1 MDLVCHGR
9 AGFFPV
15 GGDDDGVKL
24 LFLLLLSVGVGSG
37 EDRRWMDLL
46 QAGVGS
52 GVFGGAGSGAPSVR
66 LGFLFTLCVRWGGL
80 CTLRVPC
87 LGWRRWCFVCP
98 WGLVFL
104 AGIRFAGGGFPCP
117 VGLLGSL
124 LGGPMRTCCWAAAA
138 RRWWLRLLFA
148 GVVAAS
154 GRCAGDG
161 GGFLVGGGQIRQRRG
176 WHRRLRRQSREVCT
190 PPP

>member
-1 MDLVCHGR
+1 MDGSPPGGCRQWRLRWRGLRCSFCEVRVPLYLVRKVGR
-9 AGFFPV
+9 FVHP
-15 GGDDDGVKL
+15 
-24 LFLLLLSVGVGSG
+24 
-37 EDRRWMDLL
+37 
-46 QAGVGS
+46 
-52 GVFGGAGSGAPSVR
+52 
-66 LGFLFTLCVRWGGL
+66 
-80 CTLRVPC
+80 RVPC

-124 LGGPMRTCCWAAAA
+124 LGGPMRTCCWAVAA

-154 GRCAGDG
+154 SRCAGDG

-176 WHRRLRRQSREVCT
+176 WHRRLRRRSREVCT

>member
-80 CTLRVPC
+80 CTPVC
-87 LGWRRWCFVCP
+87 LVW
-98 WGLVFL
+98 
-104 AGIRFAGGGFPCP
+104 AGGGGALFALGGLSSSPGFVSPAADSP
-117 VGLLGSL
+117 VLSGCLGLSLAGRCGLAAGLLL
-124 LGGPMRTCCWAAAA
+124 
-138 RRWWLRLLFA
+138 
-148 GVVAAS
+148 
-154 GRCAGDG
+154 
-161 GGFLVGGGQIRQRRG
+161 LVGGGIGFSFHYCSPG
-176 WHRRLRRQSREVCT
+176 WWPRPLVAAPVMAVAAWLVVVRSGNGEGGIVVT
-190 PPP
+190 EPPN